1 MTSGSATAFWA
12 FSASLPASHAPLA
25 AVASSRSSYVSVK
38 LPALLFASSSAILI
52 EFTMVSVWPFEEPVR
67 GSDDTILIVVALPA
81 PAGAEAAVVVPP
93 AAAGFVAAPAAPVA
107 PAAGVVAPPAAPV
120 APAAGVV
127 AAPPVAAAAGL
138 VAAPAALVVAP
149 AAGVV
154 APPAVV
160 VAPPPA
166 GAVVAPAAGLVAAG
180 AAVGAAVGLA
190 APPQA
195 LRMAAAAPR
204 PLTRKKERRETGLTK
219 VPPKVRSPW
228 SQVEMIAPRRLPV
241 T

>member
-127 AAPPVAAAAGL
+127 AAPPVAAAAG
-138 VAAPAALVVAP
+138 
-149 AAGVV
+149 
-154 APPAVV
+154 
-160 VAPPPA
+160 
-166 GAVVAPAAGLVAAG
+166 AVVAPAAGLVAAG